1 MSCQKNHG
9 LLVKSRE
16 IPMFL
21 NSNIHSTNSFL
32 HDILVSLHSTTI
44 FLNDIPVFF
53 STVCCFT
60 HPLGSKS
67 VPFPSRPS
75 GPSGPPRGLPDVQRG
90 GRASVQHLLFGAGRE
105 LDALP
110 GGRTARKMWAQ
121 KMTDIRYQIP
131 VGIHINIYITKLT
144 RLMGFM
150 GGLSGIDWGFNGI

>member
-1 MSCQKNHG
+1 
-9 LLVKSRE
+9 
-16 IPMFL
+16 
-21 NSNIHSTNSFL
+21 
-32 HDILVSLHSTTI
+32 
-44 FLNDIPVFF
+44 
-53 STVCCFT
+53 
-60 HPLGSKS
+60 
-67 VPFPSRPS
+67 
-75 GPSGPPRGLPDVQRG
+75 
-90 GRASVQHLLFGAGRE
+90 VQHLLFGAGRE

>member
-1 MSCQKNHG
+1 
-9 LLVKSRE
+9 
-16 IPMFL
+16 MFL
-21 NSNIHSTNSFL
+21 KSNVLSTNSFL

-75 GPSGPPRGLPDVQRG
+75 GSFARRQDCQMSAEGAPLCSICFSEPGESLMPCQVGERHRG
-90 GRASVQHLLFGAGRE
+90 
-105 LDALP
+105 
-110 GGRTARKMWAQ
+110 KMWAQ
-121 KMTDIRYQIP
+121 KMTDIRYQIQ

-150 GGLSGIDWGFNGI
+150 GSLSGIDWGFNGI